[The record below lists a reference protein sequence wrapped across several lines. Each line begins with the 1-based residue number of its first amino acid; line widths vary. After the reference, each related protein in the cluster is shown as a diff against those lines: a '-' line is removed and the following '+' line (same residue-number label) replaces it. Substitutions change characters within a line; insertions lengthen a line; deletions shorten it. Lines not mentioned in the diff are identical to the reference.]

1 MWREVSAI
9 NALIQGIVDQVYFTS
24 RWPTLGR
31 YVGRFLI
38 KSSFRDGI
46 QWNPDNSNLQKKLNL
61 VRVIGGKITV
71 LTQIKGK
78 RVSFGSSHIR
88 RFELSR
94 V

>member
-24 RWPTLGR
+24 RWPTVGQ

-46 QWNPDNSNLQKKLNL
+46 QWNPDNSNLQKKRNL
-61 VRVIGGKITV
+61 VRVIGSKITV
-71 LTQIKGK
+71 LTDQ
-78 RVSFGSSHIR
+78 RETSQFWFESHQ
-88 RFELSR
+88 E

>member
-24 RWPTLGR
+24 RWPTVGR
-31 YVGRFLI
+31 YIGRFLI

-46 QWNPDNSNLQKKLNL
+46 QWNPDNSNLQKKRNL

-71 LTQIKGK
+71 LTDQ
-78 RVSFGSSHIR
+78 RETSQFWFESHQ
-88 RFELSR
+88 E